1 MSHPDYIRQ
10 KAVRM
15 RLEKKLTIDQISER
29 LAISR
34 TTVFYWVRK
43 LPIPETERQSKRR
56 LAASRAN
63 SERAKRKREEAYRQG
78 LEEFE
83 ELVKDPTFRDFI
95 CIYLGEGSKRSR
107 NTVAVCNSDPTIV
120 KLANDWILRLGANKV
135 RYSVQYHA
143 DQDVRELQ
151 QFWGRTLGVKP
162 DQINLQ
168 RKSNS
173 NRLTGRTWRSVHGVL
188 TVSMG
193 DTQLRARLQAWMD
206 LIRAEWG

>member
-1 MSHPDYIRQ
+1 
-10 KAVRM
+10 M